1 MSSVSLE
8 SVSLA
13 YPGGRL
19 GLADV
24 DLRVGDGEFVA
35 LVGPSGSGKTTLLRT
50 VAGFLTP
57 TAGSVRI
64 GAAVVATA
72 ARSVEPE
79 RRGLGMVF
87 QQHAV
92 WPHWNVGRNIEYP
105 LRRAGVA
112 RAERRRRVAEALEL
126 VGLSG
131 AERRDPATLSGGQR
145 QRVAIARAI
154 VGRPRVLLLD
164 EALSALDEPL
174 RDRLRL
180 ELRALTR
187 SLGLTVLHVT
197 HDRGEALAL
206 ADRVVVLDGGRVQQ
220 VGTPTELIEH
230 PASPFVAAFVSDA
243 TIVPGR
249 RHGVFRAD
257 GHPLEVPAERLRL
270 RGAGAAAAGPARAAG
285 APEHARDTDDPGAAE
300 LSIQPEHVSVIP
312 DPDGDAVV
320 SSSLFGR
327 SGDELVVD
335 WAGVTIRSRASGVR
349 CGEGTRV
356 RVVVE
361 RADVFPSGALQSGS
375 TGSGR
380 LAPPRDA
387 QSGGAQAAGAPG
399 LPAGTEAAAATVGS

>member
-1 MSSVSLE
+1 MSSVTLE

-13 YPGGRL
+13 YPGGHL

-50 VAGFLTP
+50 VAGFISP
-57 TAGSVRI
+57 TAGTVRI
-64 GAAVVATA
+64 GDALVASPS
-72 ARSVEPE
+72 RSVEPE

-112 RAERRRRVAEALEL
+112 TAERRRRVSEALEL
-126 VGLSG
+126 VGLAG
-131 AERRDPATLSGGQR
+131 AERRNPATLSGGQR
-145 QRVAIARAI
+145 QRVAIARA
-154 VGRPRVLLLD
+154 VVARPRVLLLD

-180 ELRALTR
+180 ELRSLTR

-197 HDRGEALAL
+197 HDRSEALAL

-220 VGTPTELIEH
+220 IGTPAELLER
-230 PASPFVAAFVSDA
+230 PASPFVAGFVSDA
-243 TIVPGR
+243 TVVPGR
-249 RHGVFRAD
+249 LGADGFRASA
-257 GHPLEVPAERLRL
+257 HPLAVPAARLDV
-270 RGAGAAAAGPARAAG
+270 RG
-285 APEHARDTDDPGAAE
+285 PGAEASAVI
-300 LSIQPEHVSVIP
+300 SIQPEHVSVVP

-320 SSSLFGR
+320 ASSLFGR
-327 SGDELVVD
+327 GGDELVVD
-335 WAGVTIRSRASGVR
+335 WAGLAIRSRASGVR
-349 CGEGTRV
+349 CREGSRV

-361 RADVFPSGALQSGS
+361 RAAVFPSGDPQ
-375 TGSGR
+375 GSGTV
-380 LAPPRDA
+380 P
-387 QSGGAQAAGAPG
+387 GGPGRRAAEHGSPAGAAPER
-399 LPAGTEAAAATVGS
+399 LPAPAEAGAATVGS

>member
-1 MSSVSLE
+1 VSSVSLE

-13 YPGGRL
+13 YPGGHL

-24 DLRVGDGEFVA
+24 NLRVGDGEFVA

-50 VAGFLTP
+50 VAGFVSP
-57 TAGSVRI
+57 TAGTVRI
-64 GAAVVATA
+64 GDAVVASPS
-72 ARSVEPE
+72 RSVEPE

-105 LRRAGVA
+105 LKRAGVT
-112 RAERRRRVAEALEL
+112 RPERRRRVAEALEL
-126 VGLSG
+126 VGLAG
-131 AERRDPATLSGGQR
+131 TETRNPATLSGGQR

-154 VGRPRVLLLD
+154 VARPRVLLLD

-197 HDRGEALAL
+197 HDRSEALAL

-220 VGTPTELIEH
+220 IGAPGELLER
-230 PASPFVAAFVSDA
+230 PASPFVAGFISDA

-249 RHGVFRAD
+249 LCGTGFRASA
-257 GHPLEVPAERLRL
+257 HPLEVPADRLDVS
-270 RGAGAAAAGPARAAG
+270 GAGSSS
-285 APEHARDTDDPGAAE
+285 AAE
-300 LSIQPEHVSVIP
+300 LSIQPEHVSIVP
-312 DPDGDAVV
+312 APDGEATVV
-320 SSSLFGR
+320 SSLFGR
-327 SGDELVVD
+327 GGDELVID
-335 WAGVTIRSRASGVR
+335 WSGLTIRSRANGVR
-349 CGEGTRV
+349 CPAGSRV

-361 RADVFPSGALQSGS
+361 RAVVFPSGGTRVSGTS
-375 TGSGR
+375 TGTGTGTVQPAPEGAS
-380 LAPPRDA
+380 PPRA
-387 QSGGAQAAGAPG
+387 SRNGLSGTSRSDLSGAA
-399 LPAGTEAAAATVGS
+399 EAAPATVGS